1 MQASTVVRDKT
12 PEQESTKN
20 AKKKIKRR
28 ATTERKVDVKLNPN
42 ELEQVSG
49 GCVFYHTMSPDGAY
63 LRMDDGDYVERI
75 CKDCGARSYTKNG
88 QDISKEEFEDARQQF
103 NNPSAEHYYFDIRKK

>member
-1 MQASTVVRDKT
+1 M
-12 PEQESTKN
+12 
-20 AKKKIKRR
+20 
-28 ATTERKVDVKLNPN
+28 ERKVDVKLNPN